1 MNCPTCQRPTLKPA
15 PSKRFEDIF
24 ATIAIL
30 WAVLGIMAAGGIVQ
44 AIMDTHWAEFLVTLA
59 LYGLGTAVLILW
71 WKIKAL

>member
-1 MNCPTCQRPTLKPA
+1 MNCPTCHRPTLKPQH
-15 PSKRFEDIF
+15 SKRFEDIF

-30 WAVLGIMAAGGIVQ
+30 WAVLGIAAAGGIVEWVM
-44 AIMDTHWAEFLVTLA
+44 ATDWIEAASTIA

>member
-1 MNCPTCQRPTLKPA
+1 MNCPTCHRPTLKHQ
-15 PSKRFEDIF
+15 PSKRFEDVF

-44 AIMDTHWAEFLVTLA
+44 AIMDTHWIEFLVTLA

>member
-1 MNCPTCQRPTLKPA
+1 MNCPTCHRPTLKPQ

-44 AIMDTHWAEFLVTLA
+44 AIMDTHWAEFLITLA
-59 LYGLGTAVLILW
+59 LYGLGTAVLVLW